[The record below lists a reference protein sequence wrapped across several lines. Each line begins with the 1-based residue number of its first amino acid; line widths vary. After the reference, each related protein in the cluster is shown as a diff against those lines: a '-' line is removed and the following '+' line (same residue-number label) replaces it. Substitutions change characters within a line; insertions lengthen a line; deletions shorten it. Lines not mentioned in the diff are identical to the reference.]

1 MIFQLPYREIGIGI
15 SVILAV
21 WAFYQAEE
29 RGRVII
35 AASAAVIFLIP
46 VIFSSSLASL
56 ISFLGWI
63 LLGLSSF
70 IYLRY
75 HGHIPFR

>member
-1 MIFQLPYREIGIGI
+1 MIFQLPYREIGIGV

-21 WAFYQAEE
+21 WAFFQAEE
-29 RGRVII
+29 KGRIII

-46 VIFSSSLASL
+46 VVFSGSLVSL

-70 IYLRY
+70 IYLKYR
-75 HGHIPFR
+75 GCIPFR